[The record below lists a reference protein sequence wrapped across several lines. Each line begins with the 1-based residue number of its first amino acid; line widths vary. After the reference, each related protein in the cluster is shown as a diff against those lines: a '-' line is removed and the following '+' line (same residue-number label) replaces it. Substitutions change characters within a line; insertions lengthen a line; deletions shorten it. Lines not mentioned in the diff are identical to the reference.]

1 MATEL
6 DVKKLFTAAV
16 SIKVVLAGLSV
27 VIGSPY
33 ICGLI
38 LPLLVMGLY
47 IWLGIYK
54 RDGSVS
60 DEKFAD
66 SCYYLGFIFTIASI
80 IASLF
85 DLHNIGSGLGDVAAR
100 FGAAMISTCLGVI
113 VRVVLV
119 SFRQSSEDA
128 LRNVEDS
135 VLNAS
140 RRLTDEFSR
149 SFDQLVVFRGEVIE
163 ASRIAVTGVKEQIDA
178 MAELH
183 RQQTDTFFA
192 ELTEHNKETI
202 LSLVQD
208 ISTASTGL
216 SRVLE
221 QHQVQA
227 TITTGRIDKTLQQFI
242 ETLTDR
248 LAAVEFPQDIFS
260 SRLADPI
267 AQLNGSTTDASNSV
281 KQVSENVKNA
291 AKSVSTTVEKINI
304 KAESLSEVL
313 SSAQALSAEQQEL
326 LFAMK
331 RQQQAVI
338 DQLQAYQDEM
348 IKAFSGQ
355 QESMLGKLH
364 EQTAL
369 ITRTQTALDKLVEH
383 IDQSRDADVDAR
395 AAWLGISQVA
405 SNMGDVVKASMAK
418 LTPAII
424 SLEDIAKQSA
434 NDTKLAATSVESLGE
449 LMGQLIELNRTQLA
463 QETHAADK
471 LQGIAEITN
480 QMQILNAHFQQ
491 FLVSDAKKTLLD
503 AAVENTKEIGVLA
516 VTQAIE
522 TSAPL
527 SAR

>member
-1 MATEL
+1 MTTEL

-16 SIKVVLAGLSV
+16 SVKVVLAGLSV
-27 VIGSPY
+27 MIGSPY

-38 LPLLVMGLY
+38 LPLSVMGLY

-128 LRNVEDS
+128 LKNVEDS
-135 VLNAS
+135 VLSAS

-149 SFDQLVVFRGEVIE
+149 SFDQLVVFRGEVVD
-163 ASRIAVTGVKEQIDA
+163 ASRIAVTGVKEQIDS

-183 RQQTDTFFA
+183 RQQTETFFS
-192 ELTEHNKETI
+192 ELTEHNKATI

-208 ISTASTGL
+208 IRTASMGL
-216 SRVLE
+216 NRVLE
-221 QHQVQA
+221 QYQVQA
-227 TITTGRIDKTLQQFI
+227 GVTTGNIDKTLQQFI
-242 ETLTDR
+242 KTLTDR

-267 AQLNGSTTDASNSV
+267 AQLNGSTVEASNSV

-291 AKSVSTTVEKINI
+291 AKSVSTTVEKINT

-338 DQLQAYQDEM
+338 DQLQAYQEEM
-348 IKAFSGQ
+348 LKAFTGQ
-355 QESMLGKLH
+355 QESMLGKLQ

-369 ITRTQTALDKLVEH
+369 ITGTHAALHKLVEH
-383 IDQSRDADVDAR
+383 IGQSRDAEVDVR
-395 AAWLGISQVA
+395 AAWLGITQVA
-405 SNMGDVVKASMAK
+405 SDMGDVVKGSMAK
-418 LTPAII
+418 LTPAIV

-434 NDTKLAATSVESLGE
+434 NDSKLASSSVESLGG
-449 LMGQLIELNRTQLA
+449 LMGQLIELNKTQLA
-463 QETHAADK
+463 QEANAANK
-471 LQGIAEITN
+471 LQGIAEIHN
-480 QMQILNAHFQQ
+480 QMQVLNANFQQ
-491 FLVSDAKKTLLD
+491 FLEREEKYSLLD
-503 AAVENTKEIGVLA
+503 AAVENIQETGVEPITQNLETA
-516 VTQAIE
+516 V
-522 TSAPL
+522 PFG
-527 SAR
+527 AR